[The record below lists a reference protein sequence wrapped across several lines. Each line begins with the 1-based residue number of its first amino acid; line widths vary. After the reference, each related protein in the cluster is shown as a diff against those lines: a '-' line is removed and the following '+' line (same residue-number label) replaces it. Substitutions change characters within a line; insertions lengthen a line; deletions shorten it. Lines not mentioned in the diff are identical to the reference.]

1 MILSEESRPPM
12 ELDVTDLRTGKPIR
26 FKINLGKVTLPH
38 HVNLVIPPF
47 KYSVE
52 FAESAI
58 DGDKSYGGMNYYA
71 AKELKMAFNHTPDV
85 VIVAKQTTGDPSNRE
100 NKLECTI
107 AHEIIEAELMKTG
120 LPYHIAHMYAMEY
133 EKGVYKD

>member
-1 MILSEESRPPM
+1 LSEGTRPTL
-12 ELDVTDLRTGKPIR
+12 EIDVKDLRTGKPIR

-38 HVNLVIPPF
+38 HVDLVIPPF

-71 AKELKMAFNHTPDV
+71 ARELKMAFDYPPDV
-85 VIVAKQTTGDPSNRE
+85 VIVAKQTTGEPSNRE
-100 NKLECTI
+100 NKLESTI